1 MRSQMD
7 LSLTLMVSAGLL
19 ALTVGAGWLGARPPN
34 PHRGPRLVP
43 WRMIM
48 LMAAAVLMVVLAH
61 LLNLFGMTTGRATQH
76 Y

>member
-7 LSLTLMVSAGLL
+7 FPLTLAISAGLL

-34 PHRGPRLVP
+34 PHKGPRLVP
-43 WRMIM
+43 WRLIM
-48 LMAAAVLMVVLAH
+48 LLSAAVLMVVLAH
-61 LLNLFGMTTGRATQH
+61 LLNLFGVTTGRGGQP